1 MKRLLAILVL
11 CGGFTLSIGAQ
22 AQETS
27 FPTPQSG
34 GGSIVTQQEV
44 DLVRGFFSALNEA
57 TQAENDSVTI
67 TDIVKDVVKA
77 VSAPDSGV
85 AQSDNVDEA
94 RDNDND
100 DDDDDDD
107 KGKGEKKKKNKGQSK
122 KAEKAKGRGNGLPPG
137 LQKHLAKTGQLPP
150 GLQRKLEAAGSLPP
164 GLQASALP
172 TELEAHL
179 PQLPEGQQRVVI
191 DDDMVIIEQA
201 TGIILDAI
209 PDIIP
214 PDLVPILKQLP
225 DLIPQQ

>member
-34 GGSIVTQQEV
+34 GGSIVTQQEA

-57 TQAENDSVTI
+57 TQAEDDSVTI
-67 TDIVKDVVKA
+67 TDIVKDVIKTVG
-77 VSAPDSGV
+77 APDSGA
-85 AQSDNVDEA
+85 AQSDDADEA
-94 RDNDND
+94 R

-107 KGKGEKKKKNKGQSK
+107 KGKGKKKKKNKGQSK
-122 KAEKAKGRGNGLPPG
+122 KVEKAKGRGNGLPPG

-150 GLQRKLEAAGSLPP
+150 GLQRKLEATGSLPP